1 MGGHVTIK
9 NNDGHTVTQNRKQFL
24 YIYKHIWLCAY
35 STILKGVN
43 VGNHCVI
50 EYGSLL
56 TKADSEEHI
65 LYAGMLV
72 KPIRKE
78 INWIEK
84 RMFLR

>member
-1 MGGHVTIK
+1 M
-9 NNDGHTVTQNRKQFL
+9 
-24 YIYKHIWLCAY
+24 
-35 STILKGVN
+35 KGVN

-65 LYAGMLV
+65 LYAGVLV

-84 RMFLR
+84 RMFYDEKDFGACSELSQ